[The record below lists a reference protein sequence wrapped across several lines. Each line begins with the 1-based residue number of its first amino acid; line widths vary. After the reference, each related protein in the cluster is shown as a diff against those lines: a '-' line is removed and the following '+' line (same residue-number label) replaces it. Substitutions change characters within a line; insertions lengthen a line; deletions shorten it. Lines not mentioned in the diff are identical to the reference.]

1 MKSSKK
7 IPKYILF
14 TSTFLILTYICI
26 NTSYKFTLE
35 LQKDILDFNSTP
47 QKGRKLLTDKDADR
61 VCEKASETV
70 REYFKTGT
78 NPPKEK
84 KFDDDKPH
92 IQAAIN
98 YIDKKIELMEF
109 VKKYIFHVLPVV
121 IFLVLI
127 PITIIL
133 WPFCIFCCLCNCCC
147 CCCCKGRKCQ
157 VCSFFIAAVCFG
169 LVCLLSTI
177 QIATTNKIF
186 TNLSTTSC
194 SIFKLVTEAIEGQPE
209 SMPIPKWQGIEGL
222 KSIIKQMSD
231 AVTTATDTANTE
243 FTEAQNE
250 LDESVEEWEEL
261 IEHDDVNDIK
271 DLTFDYNDHECS
283 TSPGTVVFRDITPY
297 FIKEYGPVTQEN
309 TQLYYANKQ
318 FEEVTKN
325 ARESIKDA
333 SEKME
338 KALKDGVATQLND
351 AQTKI
356 DDLGSKFDDISE
368 KFADKWL
375 EYGDKVDIHGKKY
388 VKIAFSIIMGLCA
401 ILLALIIINCLMC
414 CPLSCLVRILIHVL
428 WNILYLLSII
438 SFLLGTL
445 TGLLGIIGKDGSSI
459 VHYVISKKNLESEK
473 PLLIGEGETTNYI
486 NTCINGDGNLKEAF
500 DIGEIMDNLDDLYQI
515 KDTIA
520 EYKKTIKNNNT
531 LFTIDYVQHFKDGK
545 DILPMAYYQKAD
557 DGSFQD
563 FDKISAAYS
572 TLNLQTK
579 NNSAEKL
586 NDYWAFKEESTN
598 GYIYKPKPEV
608 LVNFHDK
615 ANVKPFLLSLN
626 DDWKFDEMEIIYSNF
641 GVKTRIKNCMQTLN
655 EVQDG
660 VKSLFFDTTNTPPT
674 STILTNF
681 NNRLTNKYKE
691 VLTTIYDALDV
702 TTQVIDPLY
711 NVLNEYLG
719 DDGSIYDILNC
730 NFIGNNIK
738 VLLSEMYGGFGK
750 NFYSFGFIMGI
761 IGLLSIIGIYCTILT
776 ISIGN
781 TLRKQNN
788 DKKESRTVESTA
800 HEGESESKFVMKEN
814 R

>member
-1 MKSSKK
+1 VEEEREKQRRRVGREEEKRAASLLGKFAG
-7 IPKYILF
+7 PFLGLF
-14 TSTFLILTYICI
+14 P
-26 NTSYKFTLE
+26 E
-35 LQKDILDFNSTP
+35 LCGMLLHHLADF
-47 QKGRKLLTDKDADR
+47 DFDR
-61 VCEKASETV
+61 VVSLRFGEELAEGQNNILHLVLRTPFVRIDDGKADGAVLLAHVGVEDLSDSSHLGSLERILGRDFKGKDELTV
-70 REYFKTGT
+70 GIRGFFRSSDGATPVQDAAVNKT
-78 NPPKEK
+78 
-84 KFDDDKPH
+84 DRKPTLRLGSNH
-92 IQAAIN
+92 
-98 YIDKKIELMEF
+98 IELSSDPSS
-109 VKKYIFHVLPVV
+109 H
-121 IFLVLI
+121 FL
-127 PITIIL
+127 
-133 WPFCIFCCLCNCCC
+133 
-147 CCCCKGRKCQ
+147 R
-157 VCSFFIAAVCFG
+157 
-169 LVCLLSTI
+169 
-177 QIATTNKIF
+177 
-186 TNLSTTSC
+186 TSC

-271 DLTFDYNDHECS
+271 DLTFDYDDHVCS
-283 TSPGTVVFRDITPY
+283 TSPGTDVFLDITPY

-414 CPLSCLVRILIHVL
+414 CPCSCLVRILIHVL

-598 GYIYKPKPEV
+598 GYIYKPKPED
-608 LVNFHDK
+608 LDDFHDK

-641 GVKTRIKNCMQTLN
+641 GVKTRIKNCMEALN
-655 EVQDG
+655 GVQDG

-702 TTQVIDPLY
+702 TSQVIDPLY

-781 TLRKQNN
+781 TLRKQNY
-788 DKKESRTVESTA
+788 DKKESRAVESTA